1 MFTSK
6 RMDSANRWSVIKAGL
21 VLSIACWFN
30 WLTCQWYS
38 VQIWP
43 GFLLFSGHPPSRA
56 PARPAAWRA
65 APWPAPCRWAP
76 TCRTASAASPTRPGW
91 SASRADTS
99 TATPVAIR
107 SSTWPSK
114 ISRACLTTP
123 APCASPSASLEA
135 SARPPPG
142 TSTGP
147 TASCSSSSSQG
158 RSTGVGGVEA
168 EACRDADCRLMVGP
182 LVSSLMSWLVFNAL
196 PLPW

>member
-1 MFTSK
+1 M
-6 RMDSANRWSVIKAGL
+6 
-21 VLSIACWFN
+21 
-30 WLTCQWYS
+30 YS

-43 GFLLFSGHPPSRA
+43 GFLISSGHPPSRA

-91 SASRADTS
+91 SASRAGTS
-99 TATPVAIR
+99 TATPVATR

-114 ISRACLTTP
+114 ISRACPTTP
-123 APCASPSASLEA
+123 APCASPSASSGA

-158 RSTGVGGVEA
+158 RSTGAGGVEA
-168 EACRDADCRLMVGP
+168 EASSAGGWFGWFPQSRPGWFLMHCLSHDSYVLTWTTTNGCP
-182 LVSSLMSWLVFNAL
+182 TLLSLSLSCSVICENTWHQHQ
-196 PLPW
+196 